1 MKPLCRWRRRGV
13 GLGTGWLQGSYSV
26 SGWHLCRLS
35 FTRTSWSKLSQWRSW
50 RRARSACPLS
60 LPSLPWRSS
69 AIVSSSTGVMGFF
82 VLFCFLHWWFFGSPC
97 IPQTL
102 SSVCLLD
109 PALIYDKCV
118 EEEEGFMGALD
129 LFPAGY
135 STKSVEPQ
143 LSGTVELSSANV
155 LPNRRLWRV

>member
-1 MKPLCRWRRRGV
+1 MKPRYGGGKV
-13 GLGTGWLQGSYSV
+13 VVVVVEWLQGSYSF
-26 SGWHLCRLS
+26 SDWHLCRLS
-35 FTRTSWSKLSQWRSW
+35 CTRTSWSKPSQWRSW
-50 RRARSACPLS
+50 RRARSMCHLS

-69 AIVSSSTGVMGFF
+69 AIVSCSTRVKGLVFMLLVDFWVF
-82 VLFCFLHWWFFGSPC
+82 SVHSNRLWVVCSP
-97 IPQTL
+97 
-102 SSVCLLD
+102 D

-143 LSGTVELSSANV
+143 LSGTVELNSRDV
-155 LPNRRLWRV
+155 LPNKQSWEYV